1 MKHRSCCLI
10 FSSREKQLHLF
21 DCGWTRKLGRRGK
34 KCGMC
39 IIILI
44 PARLNQNLLLAFV
57 VDSQAGGSLG
67 GHHPAGEERHPPAA
81 RRHQGEHPGQRARL
95 LRLPQHQRDLQVGR
109 AACQHCHASAAGQ
122 QGLRTGPL
130 TSQAQEEVAQES
142 VGAKKVREKNIR
154 RRGRNN
160 HK

>member
-1 MKHRSCCLI
+1 M
-10 FSSREKQLHLF
+10 EK
-21 DCGWTRKLGRRGK
+21 CS
-34 KCGMC
+34 
-39 IIILI
+39 ISIVILI
-44 PARLNQNLLLAFV
+44 PARLNQSLLLAFV
-57 VDSQAGGSLG
+57 IDSQAGGSLG

-109 AACQHCHASAAGQ
+109 AVGQHRHASAAGQ

-142 VGAKKVREKNIR
+142 VGAKEVRK
-154 RRGRNN
+154 
-160 HK
+160 